1 MVPLFQIFDKT
12 VSIYMILGVI
22 GVLVV
27 MFAMYR
33 LAVRD
38 KLDEIEMLWMVLVSF
53 IGVFLGGSLLYGLVN
68 YRMILALIRNWEQV
82 DSFGTFLDCI
92 LSIFGGSVF
101 YGGLLGMLLAIWIY
115 RKKRRLSHRYFD
127 AAAVGI
133 PLFHTFGRLGCFL
146 GGCCYGVE
154 CKFGFTYHYSL
165 APDANGV
172 SRFPVQLLEAL
183 FNACLALILYRLFR
197 RKKLEG
203 RLINVYLYAYPA
215 FRFLDEF
222 LRGDTYRGLWWG
234 LSTSQ
239 WISLLIIL
247 GNTVYLLL
255 SHKKTDKKTDAG

>member
-12 VSIYMILGVI
+12 VSIYMILGVV

-27 MFAMYR
+27 MFAMYQ

-53 IGVFLGGSLLYGLVN
+53 VGVFLGGSLLYGLVN
-68 YRMILALIRNWEQV
+68 YRMILALIRNWSQV
-82 DSFGTFLDCI
+82 DSFGTFLDCF

-154 CKFGFTYHYSL
+154 CEIGFVYHYSL

-172 SRFPVQLLEAL
+172 RRFPVQLLEAV
-183 FNACLALILYRLFR
+183 FNLCLALVLYRLFR
-197 RKKLEG
+197 KKKLEG

-222 LRGDTYRGLWWG
+222 LRGDAYRGLWWG

-239 WISLLIIL
+239 WISLLLIL
-247 GNTVYLLL
+247 CNTVYLLC
-255 SHKKTDKKTDAG
+255 SRKKKATDAE